1 MEIADIRRH
10 IVVAVFSDEILLN
23 HLVLKGGNALELV
36 HGVIFRGSLDID
48 LAMQDDFEEL
58 GEIENR
64 IHLALQTQF
73 ESLEYVVFDFKFAPR
88 PRTLGPHKPPT
99 WGGYLVEF
107 KLISQ
112 DKRAE
117 LGNNLERM
125 RREAQTIGAGQ
136 TRTFKVEISKYE
148 ECSDKVSFRLN
159 GQPIFVYSPEM
170 CVLEKLRALCQQLPE
185 YLPTQGT
192 ARPRARDFF
201 DIYSTVEKLQLDL
214 GKNENLELC
223 RKIFAAKEV
232 PLPFLPELS
241 TTREFHRPDWDRVR
255 LGVPGRIQDFDF
267 YFDYVVTLVV
277 PKLQTLWEK

>member
-214 GKNENLELC
+214 GRMKIWNSVERFLQRKKCRCHSCPSSAQPESSIARIGIGSALEFPVGY
-223 RKIFAAKEV
+223 K
-232 PLPFLPELS
+232 
-241 TTREFHRPDWDRVR
+241 
-255 LGVPGRIQDFDF
+255 
-267 YFDYVVTLVV
+267 TLISI
-277 PKLQTLWEK
+277 LTMS